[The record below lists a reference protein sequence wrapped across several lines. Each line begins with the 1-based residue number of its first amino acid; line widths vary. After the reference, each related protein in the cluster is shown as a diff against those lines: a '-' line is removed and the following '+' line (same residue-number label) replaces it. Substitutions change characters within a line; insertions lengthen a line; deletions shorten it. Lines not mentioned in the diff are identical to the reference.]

1 MAEKRSGESSG
12 CLRRVRRPAGRA
24 RAVDSGIAATQAY
37 VTALSFLR
45 SFDTA

>member
-1 MAEKRSGESSG
+1 MAERRSGGSSG
-12 CLRRVRRPAGRA
+12 WFRRVRRPAGRA
-24 RAVDSGIAATQAY
+24 QAVDSGIAATQAY